1 MLNLEWSLII
11 WGKYRTNGR
20 FFLVAVFSW
29 HFTYVV
35 VVLMESVFMHFD
47 ANYVSI
53 MCEWAIVNYRT
64 GILGTSVTK
73 QKGKDLAVVHTWS
86 LTIGPLLYLVPGT
99 IPYHVPTG
107 SIQHFDP
114 NYGLVVP
121 PKYIRYR
128 SNFDTITVLSIS
140 SFSIF
145 SLCCSF
151 VDTSLEYMKAI
162 HRIIE

>member
-86 LTIGPLLYLVPGT
+86 LTIGPLLYLVPRYLVPVPGT
-99 IPYHVPTG
+99 IPYHTMYLPVGYRT
-107 SIQHFDP
+107 SIQIMAWWSPQSTSGTEVTSTQLPSCPFRLSP
-114 NYGLVVP
+114 YLVCVVA
-121 PKYIRYR
+121 
-128 SNFDTITVLSIS
+128 S
-140 SFSIF
+140 
-145 SLCCSF
+145 
-151 VDTSLEYMKAI
+151 
-162 HRIIE
+162 

>member
-1 MLNLEWSLII
+1 
-11 WGKYRTNGR
+11 
-20 FFLVAVFSW
+20 
-29 HFTYVV
+29 
-35 VVLMESVFMHFD
+35 MESVFMHFD

-107 SIQHFDP
+107 RIQHFDP
-114 NYGLVVP
+114 NYGLVRPQSTSGMHRPVVP
-121 PKYIRYR
+121 VAGSKFFAKFSTTQYLFCIHK
-128 SNFDTITVLSIS
+128 VES
-140 SFSIF
+140 S
-145 SLCCSF
+145 
-151 VDTSLEYMKAI
+151 
-162 HRIIE
+162 

>member
-99 IPYHVPTG
+99 WYHTIPYHVPTG
-107 SIQHFDP
+107 TRIQNFDP
-114 NYGLVVP
+114 NYGLVPP
-121 PKYIRYR
+121 PKYIRY
-128 SNFDTITVLSIS
+128 TPAHCTS
-140 SFSIF
+140 SWFYI
-145 SLCCSF
+145 C
-151 VDTSLEYMKAI
+151 KI
-162 HRIIE
+162 

>member
-29 HFTYVV
+29 NFTYVV
-35 VVLMESVFMHFD
+35 DVLMESVFMHFD

-73 QKGKDLAVVHTWS
+73 QKGKDLTVVHTWS

-99 IPYHVPTG
+99 IPYHTMYLPVLGYRT
-107 SIQHFDP
+107 SIQIMAWCP
-114 NYGLVVP
+114 P
-121 PKYIRYR
+121 PKYIRY
-128 SNFDTITVLSIS
+128 TPAHCTS
-140 SFSIF
+140 SWFYI
-145 SLCCSF
+145 C
-151 VDTSLEYMKAI
+151 KI
-162 HRIIE
+162 